1 MEACWS
7 QDQQGRN
14 SKLEDFLVEKKD
26 RKIQIWQR
34 NPLAV
39 EMYSRKVIE
48 QKLDY
53 IHNNPV
59 QGKWMLVNSPIDY
72 YFSSASFYE
81 MGDKKYSF
89 LTHYME
95 DI

>member
-1 MEACWS
+1 MTS
-7 QDQQGRN
+7 GRI
-14 SKLEDFLVEKKD
+14 LFLIRLNFGGLLVTRPTRAE
-26 RKIQIWQR
+26 R

-59 QGKWMLVNSPIDY
+59 QGKWMLANSPIDY
-72 YFSSASFYE
+72 HFSSASFYE
-81 MGDKKYSF
+81 LGDKKYSF